1 MPEIRPLGLRLTRQV
16 RLDPLLGVHLARM
29 LAGRGIPDPG
39 TSQGLPPARADDGA
53 TIGGYRHW
61 TLGEIRMPTT
71 RFTVHSSLP
80 PDDVMAVLTDFGPA
94 RASRWPNI
102 DEAHFKVHEL
112 GPDWAEVTEG
122 TALGWERTRYS
133 WDPEAGTVTI
143 DTLDSN
149 LWGPASGWRY
159 QLRSTAGG
167 TDLEVTLTRV
177 PKSLLGR
184 LVGTLIPIAG
194 SLALRK
200 QFETVLRK
208 AERP

>member
-1 MPEIRPLGLRLTRQV
+1 MMEPRLAV
-16 RLDPLLGVHLARM
+16 A
-29 LAGRGIPDPG
+29 
-39 TSQGLPPARADDGA
+39 
-53 TIGGYRHW
+53 RHW
-61 TLGEIRMPTT
+61 TLGEVRMPTT

-80 PDDVMAVLTDFGPA
+80 PTDVMGVLTDFGPA

-102 DEAHFKVHEL
+102 DEAHFKVHDL

-159 QLRSTAGG
+159 RLRSTAGG
-167 TDLEVTLTRV
+167 TDVQVTLTRA

-194 SLALRK
+194 PLALRK